1 MWCKLRGLE
10 REEYSLRSVPPYATI
25 PTSLQFVTRVISFS
39 FSLFVISTLS
49 IVPRIFFIFTRDEGG
64 RDIACDGACR
74 GDETHWYRG
83 VGKKNSK
90 EQRNLGRSECR
101 NCHRKDRPTDVASQ
115 PFTLPPFVLRE
126 NNFLR
131 WAYDCYV
138 VSGWEWILLV
148 LIAREWFLR
157 VKARTVVKISV
168 NPLAKI

>member
-1 MWCKLRGLE
+1 MQIKRIRTRGVFTSLGATICHDTDKPPV
-10 REEYSLRSVPPYATI
+10 RHASDFFLFLSLRY
-25 PTSLQFVTRVISFS
+25 LHFVHCSS
-39 FSLFVISTLS
+39 H
-49 IVPRIFFIFTRDEGG
+49 FFHFHAWRRRE
-64 RDIACDGACR
+64 RYRSDGACR